1 MTRRPAPRTTPPPRS
16 RPTEPAPRPPWDPGL
31 QPERTALAWQRT
43 VLSQITVALGLAHV
57 TSHHSL
63 PLTVALLLVALPLT
77 AVLLHAVSRRAARTD
92 RQLRST
98 TPLRQ
103 GRLPYALTALTVT
116 TGIAALAFLVVSG

>member
-1 MTRRPAPRTTPPPRS
+1 MTRRPAPRA
-16 RPTEPAPRPPWDPGL
+16 RPTEPAPPPPWDPGL

-43 VLSQITVALGLAHV
+43 ALSQVTVALGLAHV

-63 PLTVALLLVALPLT
+63 PLTIALLLVALPLT
-77 AVLLHAVSRRAARTD
+77 AVLLHAVSRRTARTD
-92 RQLRST
+92 HQLRST
-98 TPLRQ
+98 TSLRQ